1 VWVLALTLV
10 PVCAAA
16 LVFALAGAVAARH
29 RAGAAADFAAL
40 AAAAHADG
48 GATAAC
54 ALARRVAADQR
65 ARLTRCQVADGFAV
79 VEAESAAVVGSAS
92 ASARAGPARAGP
104 ASNAPSSATA
114 PALSSG

>member
-1 VWVLALTLV
+1 MWVLALTLV